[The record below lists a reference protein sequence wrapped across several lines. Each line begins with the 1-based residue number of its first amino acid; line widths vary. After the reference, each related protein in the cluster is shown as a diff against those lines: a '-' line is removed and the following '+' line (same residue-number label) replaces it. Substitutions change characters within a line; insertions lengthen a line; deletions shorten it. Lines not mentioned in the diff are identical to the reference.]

1 MMKRRLLVVISF
13 AVLCLSAAPTRA
25 DLSLY
30 VDVEQTTMSY
40 DPLTKHADIT
50 LMDDAEVIV
59 SLYDEATRVDNVK
72 IYNDMLVGGGADSVF
87 DAHMNLDFVQAGVE
101 NWSATG
107 DLWLTD
113 NTTGNRFEA
122 DFVSSNIY
130 IGGTSGN
137 ELFIA
142 GSLSPFGANEAILVD
157 PGSGNPW
164 TFAGEHDNLFG
175 GGQDGMDNQVTV
187 SLWEPWDSGS
197 VIVMHYN
204 VGTDSLDTLFGTSS
218 PSGGYIDG
226 DIDMTITAP
235 IPAAVLLGMIGL
247 GVAGLKLRKY
257 A

>member
-1 MMKRRLLVVISF
+1 MLKRRLLVVISF
-13 AVLCLSAAPTRA
+13 AILCLSAAPTRA

-40 DPLTKHADIT
+40 DPIAEHADIT
-50 LMDDAEVIV
+50 LMGDAEVIV
-59 SLYDEATRVDNVK
+59 SLYAGATSVDNVK
-72 IYNDMLVGGGADSVF
+72 IYNDMVVGGGADSVF

-113 NTTGNRFEA
+113 NTSGNRIEA

-142 GSLSPFGANEAILVD
+142 GSLNPFGTNEAILVD

-164 TFAGEHDNLFG
+164 TFAGEHDSLFD
-175 GGQDGMDNQVTV
+175 GGQDGWDNQVTV
-187 SLWEPWDSGS
+187 PLWESWDHGS

-204 VGTDSLDTLFGTSS
+204 VGTNSLDTLFGTYS
-218 PSGGYIDG
+218 PSGGYING
-226 DIDMTITAP
+226 DIDMTLAP
-235 IPAAVLLGMIGL
+235 IPAAVVLGLLGL